1 MVRGY
6 VYNADIWASVVGKN
20 FGIAAWLAA
29 YSPSLLVSRGQTL
42 GRETRSLLLSELT
55 DFHLSHFPH

>member
-6 VYNADIWASVVGKN
+6 VYNADIWASVVDKN

-29 YSPSLLVSRGQTL
+29 YSPSLLGPDPC
-42 GRETRSLLLSELT
+42 ETRSLLLSELT
-55 DFHLSHFPH
+55 YFHLSHFPR

>member
-29 YSPSLLVSRGQTL
+29 YLPSLLVLRGQTP
-42 GRETRSLLLSELT
+42 R
-55 DFHLSHFPH
+55 D

>member
-20 FGIAAWLAA
+20 FEMTNSRLVGGILADRCCSVN
-29 YSPSLLVSRGQTL
+29 Y
-42 GRETRSLLLSELT
+42 LLSFVTLLT
-55 DFHLSHFPH
+55 LSLVIVAG

>member
-6 VYNADIWASVVGKN
+6 LYNADIWASVVGKN

-29 YSPSLLVSRGQTL
+29 YSPSLLVSRGQTPC
-42 GRETRSLLLSELT
+42 ETRSLLLSELT
-55 DFHLSHFPH
+55 YFHLSHFPR

>member
-20 FGIAAWLAA
+20 FGIATWLAA
-29 YSPSLLVSRGQTL
+29 YSPSLLVSRGQA
-42 GRETRSLLLSELT
+42 
-55 DFHLSHFPH
+55 P

>member
-20 FGIAAWLAA
+20 FGIAACMVGGILAVVASLAA
-29 YSPSLLVSRGQTL
+29 RP
-42 GRETRSLLLSELT
+42 RETRLLLLSELT
-55 DFHLSHFPH
+55 YFHLSHFPR

>member
-6 VYNADIWASVVGKN
+6 VYNADVWASVVGKS

-29 YSPSLLVSRGQTL
+29 YSPSLLVSRGQTQIVAAQ
-42 GRETRSLLLSELT
+42 
-55 DFHLSHFPH
+55 